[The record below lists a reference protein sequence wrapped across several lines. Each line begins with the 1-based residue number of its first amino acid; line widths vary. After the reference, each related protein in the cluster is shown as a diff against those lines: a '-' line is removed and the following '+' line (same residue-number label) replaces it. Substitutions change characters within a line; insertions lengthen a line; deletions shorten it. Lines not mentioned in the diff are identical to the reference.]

1 MRILYVMDKM
11 SCRGGMER
19 VITDKIN
26 YLAANTAHEVTLMTV
41 WHDPLPPA
49 YPFHSRVKH
58 VRLNVPLPPVPGGY
72 MLTLPWALLRFDRQ
86 VKRLCPD
93 ITVVFRAVGSFLTA
107 LTSWKGKIVYE
118 SHQPRS
124 TMNHRWIYSLMERRA
139 DAVVCLTQGDARE
152 FGKARR
158 VEVIPN
164 FTDIRP
170 EPPAPLDTRRC
181 IAVGRLCKEKDFMR
195 LLDIWKTVAESH
207 PGWRLDIFGEGEER
221 HALEGRIVQL
231 RLGGTVTLRGNTDS
245 IVKEYV
251 GSSMLLVTSRTEG
264 FSMAIAEAM
273 ACGLPVVSLDCPYG
287 PREIMGGVLWSYGC
301 ADRRSDGDAVERIDD
316 EETLDRFSCA
326 PGYLLPLSIP
336 EDDRS
341 TTATATVD
349 RLMAAC
355 ISALIDS
362 PALRREKGRAA
373 MQRASSFRPAP
384 VMAQWLKL
392 FRGL

>member
-1 MRILYVMDKM
+1 MHLLYIMDKM

-19 VITDKIN
+19 IITDKIN

-49 YPFHSRVKH
+49 YPFHSRVRH

-72 MLTLPWALLRFDRQ
+72 MLTLPWALRRFDRQ
-86 VKRLCPD
+86 VKRLQPD
-93 ITVVFRAVGSFLTA
+93 IAVVFRAVGSFLTA

-124 TMNHRWIYSLMERRA
+124 TMNHRWIYSFMERRA
-139 DAVVCLTQGDARE
+139 DAVVCLTKGDARE

-170 EPPAPLDTRRC
+170 DAPASLDARRC

-221 HALEGRIVQL
+221 RALEERIVQL
-231 RLGGTVTLRGNTDS
+231 RLGDTVTLKGTTDN
-245 IVKEYV
+245 IVKEYLD
-251 GSSMLLVTSRTEG
+251 SSMLLVTSRTEG

-287 PREIMGGVLWSYGC
+287 PREIMGAV
-301 ADRRSDGDAVERIDD
+301 ADGFTVGRLCGYAVERTDD
-316 EETLDRFSCA
+316 KETLDRFSCA

-341 TTATATVD
+341 ATAMTAAD

-373 MQRASSFRPAP
+373 LQRAASFRPAP
-384 VMAQWLKL
+384 IMAQWLKL